1 VVFLFG
7 CCETTLEMGGDD
19 LGKSF
24 GLVVRRHRLNSNL
37 TQEGL
42 AEIAGLHPTYI
53 SMVERAARRPTLQ
66 VCAKLALALNVELSA
81 LIQEASALAAEGHT
95 KR

>member
-1 VVFLFG
+1 MAFLFRS
-7 CCETTLEMGGDD
+7 CDTSLEMDGDD

-24 GLVVRRHRLNSNL
+24 GLVVRRHRLNSGL

-42 AEIAGLHPTYI
+42 AELASLHPTYV
-53 SMVERAARRPTLQ
+53 SMVERATRRPTLQ
-66 VCAKLALALNVELSA
+66 VCAKLALALKVDLSA
-81 LIQEASALAAEGHT
+81 LIQEATALAAEGNP